1 MLYKAKGVNTMD
13 REKKLA
19 YQRQYAADHPEQ
31 IKANHDRWVAKNRDR
46 YYAYQTQWK
55 REHPEAV
62 EKTRIR
68 YYTKF
73 LEQRGYTV
81 IKGEI

>member
-1 MLYKAKGVNTMD
+1 MD
-13 REKKLA
+13 REKRLA
-19 YQRQYAADHPEQ
+19 YQRQYAADHPE
-31 IKANHDRWVAKNRDR
+31 KVKENHDRWVEQNRDR
-46 YYAYQTQWK
+46 LNSYQVNWRK
-55 REHPEAV
+55 EHPEAV
-62 EKTRIR
+62 EQTRIR